1 MLHTLAGTAPLLVL
15 AVGLLAGGSVRAQ
28 LAIDNSTAAQRAQE
42 ACRSEVSKFEEA
54 IGFIRRSQGNQAAAD
69 LKEKLL
75 PARLESEILFKE
87 GYCGLARHIRE
98 KKLR

>member
-1 MLHTLAGTAPLLVL
+1 MLHTLSSAASSL
-15 AVGLLAGGSVRAQ
+15 ALAAGLLASGPAWAQ
-28 LAIDNSTAAQRAQE
+28 LAADSTAAQRTQE

-75 PARLESEILFKE
+75 PAKLESDILFKE

>member
-1 MLHTLAGTAPLLVL
+1 MLASAAAG
-15 AVGLLAGGSVRAQ
+15 AQ
-28 LAIDNSTAAQRAQE
+28 MASDGTAAQRAQE

-75 PARLESEILFKE
+75 PAKLESDILFKE